1 VLRRCGLD
9 VLGEAGGPSAR
20 HGLRLACCALPSDG
34 CRRISLSTSV
44 VHACGLDGELGHSQQ
59 VVAASIDSQRQ
70 GDDDA
75 HPGCEQFCAD
85 NLPVLAKLQSVQD
98 QPGGQAL
105 LLTPFVGEPLLARMA
120 SVPSPLHRPHPPLGI
135 ALNTRFVRLAL

>member
-1 VLRRCGLD
+1 MALFNAHQLKVLTS
-9 VLGEAGGPSAR
+9 VTLGCWLFAIFVG
-20 HGLRLACCALPSDG
+20 
-34 CRRISLSTSV
+34 V
-44 VHACGLDGELGHSQQ
+44 VHACGLDGELGHTQQ

-85 NLPVLAKLQSVQD
+85 NLPVLAKLQAVQD

-105 LLTPFVGEPLLARMA
+105 LLPSFVGEPLLARMA
-120 SVPSPLHRPHPPLGI
+120 SVPSPLHRPHPPPGI

>member
-1 VLRRCGLD
+1 MALFNAHHRKALTSVA
-9 VLGEAGGPSAR
+9 LGCWLFAFFAG
-20 HGLRLACCALPSDG
+20 
-34 CRRISLSTSV
+34 V
-44 VHACGLDGELGHSQQ
+44 VHACGLDGRPGHSQR
-59 VVAASIDSQRQ
+59 VAAASIDGQCQ

-85 NLPVLAKLQSVQD
+85 NLPVLAKQSVQD

-105 LLTPFVGEPLLARMA
+105 LVLPFVDKPLLARMA
-120 SVPSPLHRPHPPLGI
+120 SVPSPLHRPHPPPGI